1 MRLFNLACVVT
12 LAAIALSCDHKPP
25 SSPGP
30 TETPGYAGL
39 SVQTTSLLALIQDEA
54 TDDQVRME
62 AIYKLGELKDPNSFQ
77 LLDDILR
84 QDMEERTG
92 IWAAAIPALGEL
104 GNPEAVPIL
113 MEALN
118 KRNDDWLGRE
128 MAAQALGCIADPGSV
143 NALIAS
149 AHFFDTRESAI
160 LALAQTGDVRAT
172 DIFIEA
178 LDETEDTETVEA
190 ARAGLLKIGGAA
202 LPALQKE
209 LNHYSK
215 EYPNTYR
222 RNRIEKIIE
231 EID

>member
-1 MRLFNLACVVT
+1 MRLFNLLCVVA
-12 LAAIALSCDHKPP
+12 LAVITLSCDQKPP

-30 TETPGYAGL
+30 TETPGYEGL
-39 SVQTTSLLALIQDEA
+39 SVQATSLLAVIQDEA
-54 TDDQVRME
+54 TDGQVRME

-77 LLDDILR
+77 LLEDLLR
-84 QDMEERTG
+84 QDMNERTG

-104 GNPEAVPIL
+104 GKPEAVPIL
-113 MEALN
+113 LEALN
-118 KRNDDWLGRE
+118 KRDDDWLGRE

-160 LALAQTGDVRAT
+160 RALVQTGDVRAT
-172 DIFIEA
+172 DVFIEA
-178 LDETEDTETVEA
+178 LDETEDIETVEA

-209 LNHYSK
+209 LNQYSK

-222 RNRIEKIIE
+222 RNKVEQIIK